1 MALRLF
7 IFLILVGNLA
17 QGSFSCKLSK
27 LLSQPE
33 LANNAEFWQKM
44 SGIKH
49 TDDELKNLIKAYAP
63 ILLSA
68 SEAVVGVAIVRKP
81 FQVHKAAEKFLNSE
95 GKTNVRK
102 KYDEFLDIMTDP
114 NKGLRAI
121 STTKPGSEVQDI
133 KNGWHHKTLQ
143 GKKDQHTVR
152 LDLSRRV
159 LFEIR
164 NGELHVLDVGNH
176 ITH

>member
-1 MALRLF
+1 MALRLI
-7 IFLILVGNLA
+7 IFLILIGNIA
-17 QGSFSCKLSK
+17 QAAFSCKLAK
-27 LLSQPE
+27 MLSQPE
-33 LANNAEFWQKM
+33 LAGNAEFWQKM

-49 TDDELKNLIKAYAP
+49 TDDELKSLIKTHAP
-63 ILLSA
+63 HLLNTT
-68 SEAVVGVAIVRKP
+68 ETVATVALIRKP

-114 NKGLRAI
+114 IKGLRAI
-121 STTKPGSEVQDI
+121 STTKPGSEALDA

-143 GKKDQHTVR
+143 GDKNQHTIR
-152 LDLSRRV
+152 LDSGKRI

-164 NGELHVLDVGNH
+164 NGELHILDVGNH
-176 ITH
+176 VSH